1 MYISQLSI
9 VNFKNFERSNFYF
22 EKDSVNTVIGENA
35 SGKTNAFQAMRL
47 ILDDSLPANSKF
59 LSADDFHRGIGEPFG
74 HWVVITLHFE
84 GLTDSEE
91 QQVLSNYI
99 LNDEGKKVDSSNGT
113 YSFIYRPKF
122 SIRQDLYELTC
133 KHDDKIARS
142 EAIQDYLKSKA
153 ITRDTYEPV
162 AFVRTKLDFTDGN
175 TYKATVGDFDEYKFP
190 DPSKESEA
198 TFGNKKP
205 PYFSLLNEVACTYV
219 KALRNV
225 VADLRYYKTNPLYK
239 LLTLKSKEIE
249 DDKSV
254 VDDIIDVNNKISSI
268 PEIKTLSEDI
278 SSSLVSTIGS
288 TYSPKIRVSSQL
300 PEDFVELVQSLGL
313 VVEDSLDYQGTGRIE
328 DLSLGGANLIYLALK
343 LYEYEVIRDS
353 DDHITHFL
361 MIEEPEAHIHT
372 HIQKTLF
379 ENFNFKNTQVFVSTH
394 STQISSVSKIS
405 SMNILSRKPTKT
417 EVYLPSNKLE
427 RDNIQCIERYLDAV
441 RSDILFAKSVILVE
455 GDAELILIP
464 ALVKSTLGV
473 SLDEMGVSLIKMD
486 GTVFKHI
493 SDLFHKE
500 RIRNY
505 CAILTDLDEAFVT
518 ETNDTFATDDFVKS
532 QMNADKSGKE
542 RKEALDEYVEN
553 NPYVKAFYAQNTF
566 ETELV
571 KLSQNAN
578 LFTKVMDVNYKKGK
592 RLTSV
597 KSEIKDK
604 DLRVRYNRALKFAKK
619 IGKGWLATQ
628 MAGYTQINNL
638 LPDYILRSIKFSLT
652 GKNLDD
658 ILLKMME
665 FNLEEMN
672 EEEKAA
678 INEVNTFDEKLKVYK
693 SFYDGDTFVRFVEI

>member
-1 MYISQLSI
+1 MHISQLSI

-35 SGKTNAFQAMRL
+35 SGKTNVFQAMRL
-47 ILDDSLPANSKF
+47 ILDDSLPTNAKF
-59 LSADDFHRGIGEPFG
+59 LCADDFHRGIGEPFG
-74 HWVVITLHFE
+74 HWVVITLYFE

-99 LNDEGKKVDSSNGT
+99 LNDEDKKVDSSNGT

-122 SIRQDLYELTC
+122 SIRQELYELTC

-142 EAIQDYLKSKA
+142 EVIQGYLKSKA
-153 ITRDTYEPV
+153 ITRDTYEAA
-162 AFVRTKLDFTDGN
+162 AFVRTKLDFTDDN
-175 TYKATVGDFDEYKFP
+175 TYRAMVGDFDEYTFP

-198 TFGNKKP
+198 TLGNKKP

-254 VDDIIDVNNKISSI
+254 VDDIIDVNKKISSI
-268 PEIKTLSEDI
+268 PEIKALSEDI

-300 PEDFVELVQSLGL
+300 PEDFIELVQSLGL

-328 DLSLGGANLIYLALK
+328 DLSLGGANLIYFALK
-343 LYEYEVIRDS
+343 LYEYEVVRDS

-394 STQISSVSKIS
+394 STQLSSVSKIS
-405 SMNILSRKPTKT
+405 SMNILSRKQTKT

-427 RDNIQCIERYLDAV
+427 PNHIQCIERYLDAV

-473 SLDEMGVSLIKMD
+473 SLDEMGISLIKMD

-500 RIRNY
+500 RIRSY
-505 CAILTDLDEAFVT
+505 CAILTDLDEAFAT
-518 ETNDTFATDDFVKS
+518 ETNDTFATDNFVKA

-542 RKEALDEYVEN
+542 RKEALDMYIDE

-571 KLSQNAN
+571 KFDLNSE
-578 LFTKVMDVNYKKGK
+578 LFTKVMDSNYRKGN
-592 RLTSV
+592 RLNSV
-597 KSEIKDK
+597 KSEIEDK
-604 DLRVRYNRALKFAKK
+604 DLCVRYNRVLKFAKK

-628 MAGYTQINNL
+628 MVEHTHVDNL
-638 LPDYILRSIKFSLT
+638 LPDYILQAIKFSLT
-652 GKNLDD
+652 GRNLDD
-658 ILLKMME
+658 ICLKMME
-665 FNLEEMN
+665 FNLELMKV
-672 EEEKAA
+672 EEKAA
-678 INEVNTFDEKLKVYK
+678 VDKEDSFESKLTVYK
-693 SFYDGDTFVRFVEI
+693 SFYADDTFVRFVEI